1 MTDSWVGQT
10 KQYMSIFL
18 FFLGV
23 AEFAGGQGT
32 LQAFVYHCISLLSAS
47 YPQNPMSCIM
57 GSSEWY
63 EHNGFGRSNLGEGV
77 SCRG

>member
-1 MTDSWVGQT
+1 
-10 KQYMSIFL
+10 MSIFL

-32 LQAFVYHCISLLSAS
+32 LQAFVNHCVSLLSAS

-57 GSSEWY
+57 GSSE
-63 EHNGFGRSNLGEGV
+63 
-77 SCRG
+77 